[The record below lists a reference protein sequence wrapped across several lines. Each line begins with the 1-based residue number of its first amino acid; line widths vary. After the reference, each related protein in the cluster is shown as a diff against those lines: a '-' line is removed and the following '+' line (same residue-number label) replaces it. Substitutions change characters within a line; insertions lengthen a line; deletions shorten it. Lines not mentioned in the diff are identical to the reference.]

1 LPFDFRRGLFYRISI
16 LMRRQRVDAAEFET
30 LLEKFSSS
38 IKASVLKLGLQKRGI
53 DPEDIIQE
61 VKIKIWMKFGHEKNV
76 SLYSLYIQR
85 TINSILVDQIRKMR
99 RQERLI
105 LHEKEKLISE
115 ERENWGTAYPQNT
128 FREVLGD
135 AAESLM
141 ETRRMVVKLFLMD
154 LTIDEISSTLRWS
167 RDKTRNL
174 LYRGLADL
182 REILKERGVEYEN

>member
-1 LPFDFRRGLFYRISI
+1 
-16 LMRRQRVDAAEFET
+16 MKRQKIDAAEFEA
-30 LLEKFSSS
+30 LLERFSSS
-38 IKASVLKLGLQKRGI
+38 IKASVFKLGLHKRGI

-61 VKIKIWMKFGHEKNV
+61 VKIKIWKKFGHEKNI

-115 ERENWGTAYPQNT
+115 ERENLGSPPPGGA
-128 FREVLGD
+128 FREMVGD
-135 AAESLM
+135 AADSLM
-141 ETRRMVVKLFLMD
+141 ESRRKVVKLFLMD
-154 LTIDEISSTLRWS
+154 LTIDEISTTLKWS
-167 RDKTRNL
+167 GDKTRNL

-182 REILKERGVEYEN
+182 RETLRERGVEYEN